1 MNYKFQIKNLSLLL
15 SGSFLSQLL
24 LIIFIPFIAE
34 KYTQESFSY
43 LSFIMALSSSFI
55 PILTGNLGYVLLK
68 EVEDKKSNE
77 IFNYSIFYIFLTN
90 IIFITILYP
99 IISLIGFDI
108 DDEFFYLLFL
118 LSLGSSLLQV
128 VNRKLNRLEKYA
140 SISIFKFLQSLF
152 IIVGYFLLIDN
163 YSGLVIANIFAIYL
177 LLSIYLL
184 FFETPNFFIIK
195 NFNFKELS
203 NYKDYLLNNS
213 ISSTLNSLVFNL
225 PVFFISATF
234 GFKILGYYQ
243 LYNMIIKIPFSMIA
257 QNLSQ
262 LNMGNIVRLKKEK
275 SKISNYFKNISLI
288 IAVLGLLL
296 FLSVY
301 AFNEFL
307 FDYFFNEN
315 KWSITKTIIKTL
327 LLFNVIQFISSSLS
341 TSIETLGEVRRS
353 TRWKLINF
361 LMMIILHIY
370 EYYLFLNDGLIF
382 EQYLSDLLIVGSISY
397 IYYYFEIYSSVKH
410 YDYQMVQ
417 KDCNI

>member
-15 SGSFLSQLL
+15 SGSVLSQLL

-43 LSFIMALSSSFI
+43 LSFITAFSSSFI

-68 EVEDKKSNE
+68 EVDDNE
-77 IFNYSIFYIFLTN
+77 SDQLFNYSILYIFLTN

-99 IISLIGFDI
+99 IISLISFDI
-108 DDEFFYLLFL
+108 NDNFFHLFFL

-128 VNRKLNRLEKYA
+128 VIRKLNRLEKYA
-140 SISIFKFLQSLF
+140 SISMFKFLQSLF
-152 IIVGYFLLIDN
+152 IIVGYFFLIDN
-163 YSGLVIANIFAIYL
+163 YSGLVISNISAVYL
-177 LLSIYLL
+177 LLFIYFL
-184 FFETPNFFIIK
+184 FFESPNFSFLK

-203 NYKDYLLNNS
+203 NYKDYILNNS
-213 ISSTLNSLVFNL
+213 ISSTLNNLVYNL

-234 GFKILGYYQ
+234 GFKILAYYQ
-243 LYNMIIKIPFSMIA
+243 LYNMVIKIPFSMIA

-262 LNMGNIVRLKKEK
+262 LNMGNIVRMKKDK
-275 SKISNYFKNISLI
+275 VKISNYFKNISLI
-288 IAVLGLLL
+288 IAGLGLLF
-296 FLSVY
+296 FLSAY

-307 FDYFFNEN
+307 FDIFFNVN
-315 KWSITKTIIKTL
+315 KWSVTKTIIKTL

-341 TSIETLGEVRRS
+341 TTIETLGEVRRS

-361 LMMIILHIY
+361 FMMITLHIY
-370 EYYLFLNDGLIF
+370 EYYLFLNHSLIF
-382 EQYLSDLLIVGSISY
+382 EQYLFDLLIIGSISY

-410 YDYQMVQ
+410 YDYQIVK

>member
-1 MNYKFQIKNLSLLL
+1 
-15 SGSFLSQLL
+15 
-24 LIIFIPFIAE
+24 
-34 KYTQESFSY
+34 
-43 LSFIMALSSSFI
+43 
-55 PILTGNLGYVLLK
+55 
-68 EVEDKKSNE
+68 
-77 IFNYSIFYIFLTN
+77 
-90 IIFITILYP
+90 
-99 IISLIGFDI
+99 
-108 DDEFFYLLFL
+108 
-118 LSLGSSLLQV
+118 
-128 VNRKLNRLEKYA
+128 
-140 SISIFKFLQSLF
+140 
-152 IIVGYFLLIDN
+152 
-163 YSGLVIANIFAIYL
+163 
-177 LLSIYLL
+177 
-184 FFETPNFFIIK
+184 
-195 NFNFKELS
+195 
-203 NYKDYLLNNS
+203 
-213 ISSTLNSLVFNL
+213 
-225 PVFFISATF
+225 
-234 GFKILGYYQ
+234 
-243 LYNMIIKIPFSMIA
+243 MIA

-288 IAVLGLLL
+288 IAGLGLLL

-307 FDYFFNEN
+307 FDYFFNAN

-361 LMMIILHIY
+361 LMMITLHIY

-397 IYYYFEIYSSVKH
+397 IYYYFEIYLSVKH